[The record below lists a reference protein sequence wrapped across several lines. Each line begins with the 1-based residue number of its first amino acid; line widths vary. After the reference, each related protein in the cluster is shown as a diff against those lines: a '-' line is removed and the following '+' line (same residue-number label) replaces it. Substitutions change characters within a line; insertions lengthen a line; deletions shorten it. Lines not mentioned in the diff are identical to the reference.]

1 MKEIKKHWVAALVGL
16 VVLAFLY
23 MPIVYVFVNA
33 FNSNKH
39 LLKWSGATL
48 QWFEKVFESD
58 AFWTAFVQS
67 VTVAAIVAIL
77 SVIVAVCASIGIR
90 EFSRRTRTVQ
100 STMMYLRLTLPEVI
114 LVVGIMAVVQIIP
127 GVELGPIWVVLAQ
140 TLIYSAYT
148 LVIIQA
154 RMTTVADLYE
164 NAAYDLGAT
173 TPRVLRTV
181 LLPLLGPSIFVGGL
195 LAFTFSLDAVVSV
208 TFLGGPTT
216 ETLPIL
222 IMSMIK
228 KGVTPEV
235 NAIGLLVTL
244 FNIAVLALV
253 VKGVGVKNTV
263 SAVAGSSE

>member
-1 MKEIKKHWVAALVGL
+1 MKELKRHPAAAIIGTF
-16 VVLAFLY
+16 VLIFLY
-23 MPIVYVFVNA
+23 LPIIYVFVNA
-33 FNSNKH
+33 FNANKH
-39 LLKWSGATL
+39 LIKWSGATL
-48 QWFEKVFESD
+48 QWFEKVFASD
-58 AFWTAFVQS
+58 AFWSAFVQS
-67 VTVAAIVAIL
+67 VTVAAIVAVL
-77 SVIVAVCASIGIR
+77 STIVAVCAAVGIR
-90 EFSRRTRTVQ
+90 EFSRRTKTVQ

-114 LVVGIMAVVQIIP
+114 LVVGIMAAVQMVPCI
-127 GVELGPIWVVLAQ
+127 ELGPVWVVLAQ
-140 TLIYSAYT
+140 TLIYSAYA

-164 NAAYDLGAT
+164 NAAYDLGAST
-173 TPRVLRTV
+173 SRVLRTV
-181 LLPLLGPSIFVGGL
+181 VLPLLGPSVFVGAL

-244 FNIAVLALV
+244 FNIAVLAV
-253 VKGVGVKNTV
+253 TVKAVGVKNTV